1 MPSSINKG
9 YLLAAM
15 IVVAAVGWMLS
26 GPSADSS
33 AQSTAANN
41 TEEPNHHS
49 DKMRVKAATLT
60 AVQHQQNIEL
70 SAQLAVGR
78 EVTLVSEIR
87 AKVVALHAQKGDR
100 VRQGQLLLELDQR
113 DWPARVKQA
122 EASLKQRKLEKQSAE
137 KLQASGLT
145 NASQMAQVETA
156 LANAEAELTSAQ
168 LMLNATRIRA
178 PFDGIINQRMVE
190 IGDFAKDGTTLLQLV
205 DVSPF
210 KVIAQV
216 PENQVANVKAG
227 MDGEARLL
235 SGEVLPGKLRF
246 VAVQADSATRTFRVE
261 LEVVNSENRAIPA
274 GQSAKLI
281 LPLQTRPAYKV
292 SPALLMLDSDGQMGL
307 KTVTADNTV
316 AFTPVELEDAEQN
329 GVWVFGPSPLH
340 LITQGAG
347 FVDIGDS
354 VIPVWDNEPPQKSH
368 NAHSSQH
375 AISAGE

>member
-33 AQSTAANN
+33 AQSTTANN
-41 TEEPNHHS
+41 TEESNNPS

-235 SGEVLPGKLRF
+235 SGELLPGKLRF

-261 LEVVNSENRAIPA
+261 LEVANPENRAIPA

-316 AFTPVELEDAEQN
+316 AFTPVELEGAEQN

-354 VIPVWDNEPPQKSH
+354 VIPVWDNEPAQESH
-368 NAHSSQH
+368 NALSSQH